1 MRIFLYKKSDVL
13 RCSSKPLF
21 PFGGFTYPFLRRND
35 TSLSL
40 YCTAHTGNSV
50 RDKAVR
56 ASAVLWGSLPCI
68 PSIKHLAFID
78 HPSKC
83 PGARVF
89 GCLRRAN
96 SLSVRGGKQGQNLR
110 SPSPIRADLF
120 IHFPF
125 LHPIIRVALAE
136 WSNGSSRLSLGR
148 DQGSIPCFAIIII
161 LNSFTIDFTQEGT
174 AVRAVL
180 FWWGR

>member
-78 HPSKC
+78 ILPSARAQEC
-83 PGARVF
+83 SGAYGERTVYPSAAVSRGSTCALPRPF
-89 GCLRRAN
+89 GLIC
-96 SLSVRGGKQGQNLR
+96 S
-110 SPSPIRADLF
+110 F
-120 IHFPF
+120 IFPF
-125 LHPIIRVALAE
+125 STRSFGWLWQSGVMVA
-136 WSNGSSRLSLGR
+136 R
-148 DQGSIPCFAIIII
+148 DSP
-161 LNSFTIDFTQEGT
+161 
-174 AVRAVL
+174 
-180 FWWGR
+180 

>member
-83 PGARVF
+83 PGAIVF
-89 GCLRRAN
+89 GCLRRVN
-96 SLSVRGGKQGQNLR
+96 SLSVRGGKQGQHLR
-110 SPSPIRADLF
+110 SPSPIWADLF

-125 LHPIIRVALAE
+125 LHPIVRVALAE

-161 LNSFTIDFTQEGT
+161 LNSFTIDFTRRRT